1 MWIGRRDSAN
11 GSMLK
16 DPALMSAEARPYAV
30 YPGGH
35 TEGYPDTFMQLF
47 RDFYEYIA
55 AGDWKAPRTFPTFQT
70 GHDEM
75 LLCDAI
81 LKSSQTK
88 AWEPVEWD

>member
-1 MWIGRRDSAN
+1 
-11 GSMLK
+11 
-16 DPALMSAEARPYAV
+16 MSTEARPYAV

-75 LLCDAI
+75 LLCDTI